1 MKAILFK
8 VTEKD
13 DSSFHVQDN
22 ETEHQYNDF
31 HYHPE
36 YQISL
41 IASGTGVASI
51 GNSVDHFEAGDV
63 YVIGPNVPHVFKHDA
78 VNREDATSQE
88 ARMISIFFRD
98 NSFGNRFFHLPEMA
112 KVKELLH
119 GASRG
124 IKLYPG
130 LSAIIAPI
138 IHQLNKASGGA
149 RLVHLLSLLDQMAI
163 SSQRRF
169 LASQYYGEPQKADY
183 YHPMS
188 KIFDYISENFDKQ
201 ISLEEVAGVAN
212 LSKYAFCRYF
222 KRITNKSFI
231 TYLNEFRTG
240 IACKYLLTDSYSIA
254 QVGFLSGFN
263 NLSNFNRQFKKIMK
277 TTPSRYRD
285 LYKKY
290 FDHK

>member
-41 IASGTGVASI
+41 IASGTSVASI

-138 IHQLNKASGGA
+138 IHQLNEASGGA

>member
-8 VTEKD
+8 VTQKD
-13 DSSFHVQDN
+13 NSSFHVQDN
-22 ETEHQYNDF
+22 ETEHQYNEF

-51 GNSVDHFEAGDV
+51 GNAVDHFKEGDI
-63 YVIGPNVPHVFKHDA
+63 YTIGPNVPHVFKHDA
-78 VNREDATSQE
+78 VNRGENGNGE
-88 ARMISIFFRD
+88 ARMISIFFKD
-98 NSFGNRFFHLPEMA
+98 NSFGSHFFDLPEMA
-112 KVKELLH
+112 KIKELLK

-124 IKLYPG
+124 IKLHPA
-130 LSAIIAPI
+130 LSENIAPV
-138 IHQLNKASGGA
+138 IHSLNAASGSA
-149 RLVHLLSLLDQMAI
+149 RFVHLMNLLDKMA
-163 SSQRRF
+163 SSNQRRY
-169 LASQYYGEPQKADY
+169 LASQSYGQPANADY

-240 IACKYLLTDSYSIA
+240 IACKYLLTDSHSIA
-254 QVGFLSGFN
+254 QIGFLSGFN

-277 TTPSRYRD
+277 VTPSRYRD
-285 LYKKY
+285 IYKKY
-290 FDHK
+290 FEHK